1 MLHNRYKIKGGEDES
16 TIAEADLLR
25 RKGHELEL
33 VELHNDDIPLGGSLQ
48 TGLSAI
54 WSDKSYRL
62 VKAKLELG
70 SVDILH
76 VQNFFP
82 RWSPSVYYAAA
93 ACKTTVVQAV
103 RNYRLICPAATLFRD
118 GQYCDACVG
127 KIVPWPAV
135 RHACY
140 QESRIRTSA
149 VAAMIA
155 THRVLGTWTNAV
167 HQYVALTQY
176 VRGKLIAGRLPANRI
191 SVKPNFLLDPSIN
204 KAKDLRD
211 APFVY
216 VGRFSKEKG
225 LDILLDAWRLPTE
238 QKVELVGGGQIPQT
252 WHLPSGVRV
261 IGQQTIEETY
271 SRIAKA
277 KALILPSSWAEPF
290 GRVVIESFALG
301 TPVICSAVGA
311 LPELVEHEVTGL
323 LVEPGNSSA
332 LRDAIN
338 RLAEDRALAEQLS
351 RNARA
356 KYLACYSENI
366 NYSEL
371 MSIYGR
377 ALKVSGFRAA
387 S

>member
-1 MLHNRYKIKGGEDES
+1 
-16 TIAEADLLR
+16 
-25 RKGHELEL
+25 
-33 VELHNDDIPLGGSLQ
+33 
-48 TGLSAI
+48 
-54 WSDKSYRL
+54 
-62 VKAKLELG
+62 
-70 SVDILH
+70 
-76 VQNFFP
+76 
-82 RWSPSVYYAAA
+82 
-93 ACKTTVVQAV
+93 
-103 RNYRLICPAATLFRD
+103 
-118 GQYCDACVG
+118 
-127 KIVPWPAV
+127 
-135 RHACY
+135 
-140 QESRIRTSA
+140 
-149 VAAMIA
+149 
-155 THRVLGTWTNAV
+155 
-167 HQYVALTQY
+167 